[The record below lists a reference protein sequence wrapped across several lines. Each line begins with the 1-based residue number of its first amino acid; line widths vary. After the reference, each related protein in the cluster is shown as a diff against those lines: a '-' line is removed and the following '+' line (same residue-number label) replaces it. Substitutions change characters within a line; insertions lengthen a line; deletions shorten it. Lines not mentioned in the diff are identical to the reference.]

1 MEFGQ
6 VADPDDNKIVAESN
20 AVVQNKSADPTDEA
34 VEKKTEVG
42 PADFNI
48 GQFTQQRIIPLVNS
62 SRVRMF
68 AILNFFL
75 FLLCI
80 FLFFSLLSFAVYI
93 GLMKIEL
100 SRLSYRKESP
110 CLYQWTEWSAC
121 SATCKKG
128 NKDPVRRRTVVRNS
142 IIQAYGSRFAKCPK
156 NLEKM
161 VDFAPCNVYM
171 CPKRL
176 SSYKK
181 WTRCFYANARMGANG
196 GCYKMRDLPRD
207 EQLIYIDTPDLMR
220 YCTPDECSLV

>member
-1 MEFGQ
+1 M
-6 VADPDDNKIVAESN
+6 VVAESN

-48 GQFTQQRIIPLVNS
+48 GQFTQQLSDMTDEDDEQDKQRMSRHTLFTSYSRIIPLVNS

-121 SATCKKG
+121 VSQTIKLIQEVDKVLLRECQDGCKW
-128 NKDPVRRRTVVRNS
+128 
-142 IIQAYGSRFAKCPK
+142 
-156 NLEKM
+156 
-161 VDFAPCNVYM
+161 
-171 CPKRL
+171 RL
-176 SSYKK
+176 
-181 WTRCFYANARMGANG
+181 
-196 GCYKMRDLPRD
+196 L
-207 EQLIYIDTPDLMR
+207 
-220 YCTPDECSLV
+220 